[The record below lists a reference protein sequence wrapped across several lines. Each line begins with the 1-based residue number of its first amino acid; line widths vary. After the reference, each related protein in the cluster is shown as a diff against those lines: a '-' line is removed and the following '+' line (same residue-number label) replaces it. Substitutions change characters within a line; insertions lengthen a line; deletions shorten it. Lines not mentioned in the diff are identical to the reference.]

1 MNTEGLVKNDN
12 IQLGNKIGRTI
23 ESEKFPITMD
33 EFWFSIIPDVI
44 VGPFDFVCV
53 DNIYR
58 TRSIGIIKELRT
70 VSNIHGIEHK
80 SNRDTPSI
88 SEYHNSESARNSS
101 RNHQVQGTRIARVAV
116 MANVQSK
123 KEGQDDRNNSNN
135 TSNVIVRMPVG
146 INASVTF
153 ANSDEIL
160 LALGIPKM
168 EDPAMAGVIEMT
180 NGNRI
185 AIPMAM
191 SYLAG
196 PDAAHINASGISG
209 NLKTSYLLFLL
220 HSLYQKLVKKNE
232 VAIIVFNTR
241 EDDLL
246 YIDEAQGTVTERDKE
261 LYELLQISPVP
272 FSKVTYFLPR
282 GIDGKPISVH
292 IPSNYQT
299 YSYELSDIYDRLDLL
314 LSSETYDPRYNLS
327 AIINYIYESW
337 PLKDNDGV
345 PVTTWS
351 DLVKFKDYPSEI
363 ITHKSTYLHFS
374 GLLQKYKRSSMF
386 TDKRE
391 TSTYIGNEIE
401 KIRAGDVFVIDIAMI
416 PTVEEQS
423 LVIGDVMK
431 NIDELYS
438 SRSNFEDVRHVYDA
452 DGQITMSV
460 EQSRRPKY
468 LLIFIDEI
476 NRFLPQAYPMGR
488 RTSVAEQITKTLIA
502 GKSRDTILLSAQ
514 QFKSAVD
521 PILHDNTGIHMIAK
535 LGMSELS
542 KSPYAMLD
550 DITKNNIV
558 HLDKGEIVMIQPA
571 IRHPVKVIFPRP
583 PFKRLS
589 R

>member
-1 MNTEGLVKNDN
+1 
-12 IQLGNKIGRTI
+12 
-23 ESEKFPITMD
+23 
-33 EFWFSIIPDVI
+33 
-44 VGPFDFVCV
+44 
-53 DNIYR
+53 
-58 TRSIGIIKELRT
+58 
-70 VSNIHGIEHK
+70 
-80 SNRDTPSI
+80 
-88 SEYHNSESARNSS
+88 
-101 RNHQVQGTRIARVAV
+101 
-116 MANVQSK
+116 
-123 KEGQDDRNNSNN
+123 
-135 TSNVIVRMPVG
+135 
-146 INASVTF
+146 
-153 ANSDEIL
+153 
-160 LALGIPKM
+160 
-168 EDPAMAGVIEMT
+168 
-180 NGNRI
+180 
-185 AIPMAM
+185 MAM

-220 HSLYQKLVKKNE
+220 HSMYQKLIKKNE

-246 YIDEAQGTVTERDKE
+246 YIDEREGKITDRDSE
-261 LYELLQISPVP
+261 LYALLQISSEP
-272 FSKVTYFLPR
+272 FKNVTYFLPR

-299 YSYELSDIYDRLDLL
+299 YSYELKDIYDRLELL

-337 PLKDNDGV
+337 PLKDKHGK
-345 PVTTWS
+345 PVITWS
-351 DLVKFKDYPSEI
+351 DLVKYKDYPQEI

-374 GLLQKYKRSSMF
+374 GLLQKFKRSSMF

-391 TSTYIGNEIE
+391 TSTYIGKEIGRI
-401 KIRAGDVFVIDIAMI
+401 KAGDVFVIDIAMI
-416 PTVEEQS
+416 PTLEEQS
-423 LVIGDVMK
+423 LVVGDVMK

-438 SRSNFEDVRHVYDA
+438 SRYNFEDFHHIYDS
-452 DGQITMSV
+452 DGQVTRSIEV
-460 EQSRRPKY
+460 SRRPKY

-488 RTSVAEQITKTLIA
+488 RSSVAEQITKTLIA

-514 QFKSAVD
+514 QFKSEVD
-521 PILHDNTGIHMIAK
+521 PILHENTGIHMIAK

-550 DITKNNIV
+550 DITKRNIV
-558 HLDKGEIVMIQPA
+558 HMDKGEIVMIQPA
-571 IRHPVKVIFPRP
+571 IRHPVKVVFPRP

>member
-1 MNTEGLVKNDN
+1 MTTEGLAKNVN
-12 IQLGNKIGRTI
+12 VEQGNRIGRTV
-23 ESEKFPITMD
+23 ESEKFTITMD
-33 EFWFSIIPDVI
+33 EFWFSIFPNVI
-44 VGPFDFVCV
+44 AGPFDFVCV
-53 DNIYR
+53 DNIFNTR
-58 TRSIGIIKELRT
+58 TIGIIKELRT
-70 VSNIHGIEHK
+70 VSNIHSIKQK
-80 SNRDTPSI
+80 SNGDIPSI
-88 SEYHNSESARNSS
+88 SDHHDAESAGIGDRDY
-101 RNHQVQGTRIARVAV
+101 QVHGTRIARVAV
-116 MANVQSK
+116 MANFQNK
-123 KEGQDDRNNSNN
+123 KKGEDDRSNN
-135 TSNVIVRMPVG
+135 NNRVIVRMPVG
-146 INASVTF
+146 INASVAF

-168 EDPAMAGVIEMT
+168 EDPVMAGVIEMT
-180 NGNRI
+180 NGNKI
-185 AIPMAM
+185 AVPMAM

-220 HSLYQKLVKKNE
+220 HSLYQKLIKKNE

-246 YIDEAQGTVTERDKE
+246 YIDEAQGTVTDRDKG
-261 LYELLQISPVP
+261 LYDLLQISPDP
-272 FSKVTYFLPR
+272 FSNVTYFLPR

-292 IPSNYQT
+292 IPSNYRT
-299 YSYELSDIYDRLDLL
+299 YSFELSDIYDRLDLL

-337 PLKDNDGV
+337 PLKDKDGV
-345 PVTTWS
+345 AVTTWS
-351 DLVKFKDYPSEI
+351 DLVKYKDYPSEI

-374 GLLQKYKRSSMF
+374 GLLQKYMRSSMF

-391 TSTYIGNEIE
+391 TSTYIGNEIK
-401 KIRAGDVFVIDIAMI
+401 KIKAGDVFVIDIAMI

-452 DGQITMSV
+452 DGQITRSV

-558 HLDKGEIVMIQPA
+558 HMDKGEIVMIQPA

>member
-1 MNTEGLVKNDN
+1 MTTEELAKDEISNLRN
-12 IQLGNKIGRTI
+12 NIGRTI
-23 ESEKFPITMD
+23 ESERFPITMD
-33 EFWFSIIPDVI
+33 EFWFSIGPNVI

-53 DNIYR
+53 DNIYSTR
-58 TRSIGIIKELRT
+58 TIGIIKELRT
-70 VSNIHGIEHK
+70 VSNIHSIKQKTNGGM
-80 SNRDTPSI
+80 STMPGQYDPDNATMDNRDC
-88 SEYHNSESARNSS
+88 RD
-101 RNHQVQGTRIARVAV
+101 QGTRIAKVAV
-116 MANVQSK
+116 MVNVQNK
-123 KEGQDDRNNSNN
+123 NDGQEGKSSNSI
-135 TSNVIVRMPVG
+135 IVRMPVG
-146 INASVTF
+146 IDSSVKF

-168 EDPAMAGVIEMT
+168 EDPVMAGVIEMT
-180 NGNRI
+180 NGNKI

-220 HSLYQKLVKKNE
+220 HSLYQKLIKKNE

-246 YIDEAQGTVTERDKE
+246 YIDEAQGTVTDRDSE
-261 LYELLQISPVP
+261 LYKLLQISPEP

-282 GIDGKPISVH
+282 GIDGNPISVH
-292 IPSNYQT
+292 IPPNYQT
-299 YSYELSDIYDRLDLL
+299 YSYELNDIYDRLDLL

-337 PLKDNDGV
+337 PLKDKDSKT
-345 PVTTWS
+345 VTTWS
-351 DLVKFKDYPSEI
+351 DLLKYKDYPAEI
-363 ITHKSTYLHFS
+363 LTHKSTYLHFS

-391 TSTYIGNEIE
+391 TSTYIGNEIGRI
-401 KIRAGDVFVIDIAMI
+401 KAGDVFVIDIAMI

-452 DGQITMSV
+452 DGQITSSV

-550 DITKNNIV
+550 DTTKHNIV
-558 HLDKGEIVMIQPA
+558 HMDKGEIVMIQPA

>member
-1 MNTEGLVKNDN
+1 LTTNQLAKNDKAELEN
-12 IQLGNKIGRTI
+12 NIGRTI
-23 ESEKFPITMD
+23 ESEKFHITMD
-33 EFWFSIIPDVI
+33 EFWFSIFPDVV

-53 DNIYR
+53 DNIYNTR
-58 TRSIGIIKELRT
+58 TIGIVKELRT
-70 VSNIHGIEHK
+70 VSNIHNIK
-80 SNRDTPSI
+80 QNSNEDISFISDHHDSRSALVGKRDFEI
-88 SEYHNSESARNSS
+88 H
-101 RNHQVQGTRIARVAV
+101 GTRIARVAV
-116 MANVQSK
+116 MANVQNGN
-123 KEGQDDRNNSNN
+123 EERDDRGKN
-135 TSNVIVRMPVG
+135 TNVIIRMPVG
-146 INASVTF
+146 INASVAF
-153 ANSDEIL
+153 ANNDEIL

-168 EDPAMAGVIEMT
+168 EDPVMAGIIEMT
-180 NGNRI
+180 NGNKI

-220 HSLYQKLVKKNE
+220 HSLYQKLIKKNE
-232 VAIIVFNTR
+232 VALIVFNTR

-246 YIDEAQGTVTERDKE
+246 YIDESQGTVTDRDKE
-261 LYELLQISPVP
+261 LYNLLQISPDP

-292 IPSNYQT
+292 VPSNYQT

-337 PLKDNDGV
+337 PIKDKDGAA
-345 PVTTWS
+345 VTTWS
-351 DLVKFKDYPSEI
+351 DLVKYKDYPPEI
-363 ITHKSTYLHFS
+363 ITHKSTYLHFL

-391 TSTYIGNEIE
+391 TSTYIGNEIK

-438 SRSNFEDVRHVYDA
+438 SRSNFEDDRHVYDA
-452 DGQITMSV
+452 DGQITRSV
-460 EQSRRPKY
+460 EQRRPKY

-488 RTSVAEQITKTLIA
+488 RTAVAEQITKTLIA

-542 KSPYAMLD
+542 KNPYAMLD

-558 HLDKGEIVMIQPA
+558 HMNKGEIVMIQPA

>member
-1 MNTEGLVKNDN
+1 LTTKGLAKNGEVE
-12 IQLGNKIGRTI
+12 LGNRIGRTV

-33 EFWFSIIPDVI
+33 EFWFSIIPSVI
-44 VGPFDFVCV
+44 IGPFDFVSV
-53 DNIYR
+53 DNIYNTR
-58 TRSIGIIKELRT
+58 TIGIVKELRT
-70 VSNIHGIEHK
+70 VSNIHSITK
-80 SNRDTPSI
+80 NSNGDITFLPDQ
-88 SEYHNSESARNSS
+88 HDSESAATGS
-101 RNHQVQGTRIARVAV
+101 RDYQILGTRIARVAV

-123 KEGQDDRNNSNN
+123 HEGPGDKGNKNS
-135 TSNVIVRMPVG
+135 SIIARMPVG
-146 INASVTF
+146 INASVAF

-160 LALGIPKM
+160 FALGIPKM
-168 EDPAMAGVIEMT
+168 EDPVMAGIIEMT
-180 NGNRI
+180 NGNKI

-220 HSLYQKLVKKNE
+220 YSLYQKLVKKNE

-246 YIDEAQGTVTERDKE
+246 HLDEGQGTVTDRDNE
-261 LYELLQISPVP
+261 LYDLLEMSPKP
-272 FSKVTYFLPR
+272 FAKVTYFLPR
-282 GIDGKPISVH
+282 GKDGKPISSH
-292 IPSNYQT
+292 TPSNYQT
-299 YSYELSDIYDRLDLL
+299 YSYELNDIYDRLDLL
-314 LSSETYDPRYNLS
+314 FSSETYDPRYNLS

-337 PLKDNDGV
+337 PLKDNDGET
-345 PVTTWS
+345 VTTWS
-351 DLVKFKDYPSEI
+351 GLVKFKDYPSEI
-363 ITHKSTYLHFS
+363 LTHKSTYLHFS
-374 GLLQKYKRSSMF
+374 GLLQKYTRSSMF
-386 TDKRE
+386 TDKRV
-391 TSTYIGNEIE
+391 TSTYLGNEIE
-401 KIRAGDVFVIDIAMI
+401 KIRAGDVFVIDIAMV

-438 SRSNFEDVRHVYDA
+438 SRSNFEDIRHVYDA
-452 DGQITMSV
+452 DGQIARRV
-460 EQSRRPKY
+460 EQNRRPKY

-488 RTSVAEQITKTLIA
+488 RTAVAEQITKTLIA
-502 GKSRDTILLSAQ
+502 GRSRDTILLSAQ
-514 QFKSAVD
+514 QFKSSTD

-558 HLDKGEIVMIQPA
+558 HMDKGEIVMVQPA
-571 IRHPVKVIFPRP
+571 IRHPVKVVFPRP
-583 PFKRLS
+583 PFKRPS

>member
-1 MNTEGLVKNDN
+1 MTTEGLAKSENAE
-12 IQLGNKIGRTI
+12 LGHNIGRTV

-33 EFWFSIIPDVI
+33 EFWFSIGPNVI

-53 DNIYR
+53 DNIYNTR
-58 TRSIGIIKELRT
+58 TIGIIKELRT
-70 VSNIHGIEHK
+70 VSNVHGVKQKPNGGTTALSGHH
-80 SNRDTPSI
+80 D
-88 SEYHNSESARNSS
+88 SESAMIGGRDY
-101 RNHQVQGTRIARVAV
+101 QVHGTRIARVAV
-116 MANVQSK
+116 MANVQNK
-123 KEGQDDRNNSNN
+123 NEGQDDRSNN
-135 TSNVIVRMPVG
+135 NVIVRMPVG
-146 INASVTF
+146 INASVAF

-168 EDPAMAGVIEMT
+168 EDPVMAGIIEMT
-180 NGNRI
+180 NGNKI

-220 HSLYQKLVKKNE
+220 HSLYQKLIKKNE

-246 YIDEAQGTVTERDKE
+246 YIDEAQGTVTDRDKE
-261 LYELLQISPVP
+261 LYDLLQISPDP

-299 YSYELSDIYDRLDLL
+299 YSYELNDIYDRLDLL

-337 PLKDNDGV
+337 PLNDKEGKTI
-345 PVTTWS
+345 TTWS
-351 DLVKFKDYPSEI
+351 DLVKYKDYPSEI

-391 TSTYIGNEIE
+391 TSTYLGNEIE
-401 KIRAGDVFVIDIAMI
+401 RIRAGDVFVIDIAMI

-438 SRSNFEDVRHVYDA
+438 SRSNFEDVRHVYDS
-452 DGQITMSV
+452 DGQITRSV

-514 QFKSAVD
+514 QFKSSVD

-550 DITKNNIV
+550 VTTKHNIV
-558 HLDKGEIVMIQPA
+558 HMDKGEIVMIQPA
-571 IRHPVKVIFPRP
+571 IRHPVKVTFPRP
-583 PFKRLS
+583 PFKRLG